1 MFSIDYFEK
10 INAQS
15 RTQNPRKTASE
26 KGTYVKQMFKR
37 RKRESEVGKLTSKWD
52 VERRK
57 IWLSSEYL
65 TFILQSISDW
75 WTVFHEN

>member
-1 MFSIDYFEK
+1 
-10 INAQS
+10 
-15 RTQNPRKTASE
+15 
-26 KGTYVKQMFKR
+26 MFKR